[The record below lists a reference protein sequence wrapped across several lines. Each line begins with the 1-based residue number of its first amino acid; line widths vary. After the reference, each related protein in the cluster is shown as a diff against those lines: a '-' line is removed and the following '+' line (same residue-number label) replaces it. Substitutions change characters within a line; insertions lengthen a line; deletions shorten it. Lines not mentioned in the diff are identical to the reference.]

1 MDSLY
6 IFLLILA
13 AIFLFALFYNSKDEE
28 FKYSKGRYVI
38 SWSPP
43 DNVSSGEVTSYHIV
57 ITDVATKANV
67 VDTTTSDT
75 KYYFTE
81 GDWNTQY
88 SLSITASNDMG
99 TGETSPPVIFT
110 SPQGFYEPSNI
121 QNIQILG
128 RDYDYDPNDTAYLGD
143 YYSGYTPLH
152 VGESV
157 NSMCISFNPPP
168 SEPKLWPQVSQS
180 ALNILHPFDVK
191 TSVIVYNAIVYVP
204 SSATSLEECC
214 IMSLSE
220 NSPYG
225 TYIIPGNES
234 WQTYPLDVYVNI
246 NNSGCSGIINPAF
259 NISHGSACGC
269 PITIGQNDSVVAA
282 MVFVQPYSGAITGVT
297 KLQSIRE
304 DIPEA
309 PTNVKYTWTPGFKPP
324 TDIKQFILDNTD
336 VIKAIADRKI
346 LHNYKGCWV
355 DDQARTMYFTGA
367 SSLDVCRQIAID
379 NGHNYYSYQTGK
391 SGGCYTGDR
400 GTLGTPQNP
409 GEQGYMM
416 YGRNT
421 SPLDIRPAPDGRNST
436 ERICYINSSDGNIYG
451 SYLTNAVYS
460 VDGT

>member
-6 IFLLILA
+6 IVLLILA
-13 AIFLFALFYNSKDEE
+13 AIFLFVLFYNTKDEE

-43 DNVSSGEVTSYHIV
+43 DNVSSGEATSYHIV
-57 ITDVATKANV
+57 ITDVAANAKI
-67 VDTTTSDT
+67 VDTTTTDT

-99 TGETSPPVIFT
+99 TGEPAPPVIFT

-128 RDYDYDPNDTAYLGD
+128 RDYDYDPSDTNGMGD

-157 NSMCISFNPPP
+157 NSMCISFDPPP
-168 SEPKLWPQVSQS
+168 SEPKLWPQASQS
-180 ALNILHPFDVK
+180 GLNILYPFDVK

-220 NSPYG
+220 ASPYG

-234 WQTYPLDVYVNI
+234 WQTYPLDVAMGLNR
-246 NNSGCSGIINPAF
+246 SGCSGINNPAF
-259 NISHGSACGC
+259 EIFHGVCSC
-269 PITIGQNDSVVAA
+269 PTIIGQNDSVVAA

-297 KLQSIRE
+297 KLQSISE
-304 DIPEA
+304 DVPEA

-336 VIKAIADRKI
+336 IIKTIADRKI
-346 LHNYKGCWV
+346 LHNYKGCWT
-355 DDQARTMYFTGA
+355 DNGARTMYYKGA
-367 SSLDVCRQIAID
+367 NGLDSCRQNAI
-379 NGHNYYSYQTGK
+379 NTGHNYYSYQTGQ
-391 SGGCYTGDR
+391 SGGCYVGDK
-400 GTLGTPQNP
+400 GTLGTPQSP

-416 YGRNT
+416 YGRSVN
-421 SPLDIRPAPDGRNST
+421 PLEIRPPPDGGKST
-436 ERICYINSSDGNIYG
+436 ERVCYIGSDQNIYG
-451 SYLTNAVYS
+451 SYMTNAVYS
-460 VDGT
+460 VDGN